1 MSAEAVFLLVI
12 VLMGI
17 VAGPFYMRM
26 LAHGAKPDPW
36 WRGRRDGAFKVGLAL
51 LVAGL
56 IAYAVGTVGAITLAW
71 LLLVLAAFLLSIAAT
86 CHLALRRLTGHGG
99 ATSDE
104 GRATNK

>member
-1 MSAEAVFLLVI
+1 MSPEAIFLIMI
-12 VLMGI
+12 VLMGV

-26 LAHGAKPDPW
+26 LAHGAKPDLW

-56 IAYAVGTVGAITLAW
+56 IVYAIGTVEAITLAW

-86 CHLALRRLTGHGG
+86 CHLALRRLAGRV
-99 ATSDE
+99 TSDE
-104 GRATNK
+104 

>member
-1 MSAEAVFLLVI
+1 MSPEAIFLLVI
-12 VLMGI
+12 VLMGV

-51 LVAGL
+51 LIVGL
-56 IAYAVGTVGAITLAW
+56 AVYAVGTVGAITLAW

-86 CHLALRRLTGHGG
+86 CHLALRRLAGRM
-99 ATSDE
+99 TSDE
-104 GRATNK
+104 